1 VSQSRAVKWQ
11 WQDAPGALAAWAV
24 SICSLL
30 VIVNPSMM
38 LRTGLAVLTPLV
50 VLLAFLSSLQSG
62 SCGACRASRRRQV
75 RTQGDAVVRAASRTS
90 TGGAGVKVATGWEVE
105 VPVEY
110 TCTRCG
116 NARRVASTFFVPLA
130 EAATVGEA
138 ALIGSRSAGAAMP

>member
-1 VSQSRAVKWQ
+1 M
-11 WQDAPGALAAWAV
+11 
-24 SICSLL
+24 L
-30 VIVNPSMM
+30 VIVNPSMV

-62 SCGACRASRRRQV
+62 SCTSCRAPRRRQV

-90 TGGAGVKVATGWEVE
+90 TGGSGVKVATGWEVE

-110 TCTRCG
+110 TCTRCSSS
-116 NARRVASTFFVPLA
+116 RRVASTFFVPLD

-138 ALIGSRSAGAAMP
+138 SVIAARTAGASMP

>member
-1 VSQSRAVKWQ
+1 MKWQ

-62 SCGACRASRRRQV
+62 SCVACRASRRRQV
-75 RTQGDAVVRAASRTS
+75 RTQGDAIVRAASRTS
-90 TGGAGVKVATGWEVE
+90 TGGGVKVATGWEVE

-110 TCTRCG
+110 TCTRCN

-138 ALIGSRSAGAAMP
+138 ALIGSRSAAAAMP